1 MKENFK
7 KIIFGIS
14 IFYSFVII
22 ILMIIT
28 INNMVTTIELH
39 DTEENKVKLNE
50 YKDKLSTLKQD
61 SCTGVINEII
71 NHYEETS
78 YDGEVNLK
86 EMYEY
91 DFDNSLLSYYIKVKD
106 NCNITDEIAKQYNLP
121 NKFVTG
127 SIQRDEIYLP
137 YYFQYELGFDDYI
150 TRLIVEPQLYN
161 TEYQINRV
169 AELEIIFAL
178 IDISSKEATINE

>member
-1 MKENFK
+1 MKESIK
-7 KIIFGIS
+7 KMLFGIS
-14 IFYSFVII
+14 MFYSLLII

-28 INNMVTTIELH
+28 TNNMVTTIELH
-39 DTEENKVKLNE
+39 DPEENKEKLKE
-50 YKDKLSTLKQD
+50 YKEQLGILKQD
-61 SCTGVINEII
+61 SCTDVINEII
-71 NHYEETS
+71 HHYEETS
-78 YDGEVNLK
+78 YDGKVSLK

-106 NCNITDEIAKQYNLP
+106 NCNITDEVAMQYNFP

-137 YYFQYELGFDDYI
+137 YYFQYELGFNDYI

-178 IDISSKEATINE
+178 IDISSKGVNVNE